1 MRIDIDGLSEA
12 ELVDLNHRV
21 VERLRLMRQV
31 RAHADMLEFRIGER
45 VSFTPDGRGP
55 VQGVLTR
62 YNQKS
67 VTVVTDDGRRWTVS
81 PSLLSR
87 VTSSAPRGTATRPGR
102 SNVVALR

>member
-1 MRIDIDGLSEA
+1 
-12 ELVDLNHRV
+12 
-21 VERLRLMRQV
+21 MRQV

-87 VTSSAPRGTATRPGR
+87 VAAPQGTAKHPARA
-102 SNVVALR
+102 NVVALR